1 LDLVKRKRIEVLV
14 AISRFWRFKESSITF
29 FEGVPSDIQKVDPKL
44 FMRVSP
50 GHAILVGDLN
60 PKTECGEV
68 NWAGV
73 IDYISESE
81 ASVKVVWRNAD
92 FILKPTAAG
101 RVYWRK
107 LDWFNFAKA
116 VVERYMLD
124 AIFVDLFDDIEWKK
138 TRTRVR
144 LAPVEPRTYESTST
158 DLSLATSFNGINELP
173 GLPLVKRSMNPTT
186 GFVYLIWSQY
196 GYKIGKA
203 VNVKSRTKL
212 FEVKLPFPIRIEHY
226 AKFSDYTQAE
236 RSLHLHFQDKR
247 LEGEWFSLTDDDVA
261 FIKTLGEPQLVE

>member
-1 LDLVKRKRIEVLV
+1 MAD
-14 AISRFWRFKESSITF
+14 SRFWRSKESALTF
-29 FEGVPSDIQKVDPKL
+29 IEGVPSEIQNADEKFLK
-44 FMRVSP
+44 RVKP

-60 PKTECGEV
+60 PKTECGEI

-73 IDYISESE
+73 IDSISETES
-81 ASVKVVWRNAD
+81 SIKIIWRNAD

-107 LDWFNFAKA
+107 FDWFNLADS

-124 AIFVDLFDDIEWKK
+124 AIFADLCVEIEWRK
-138 TRTRVR
+138 TRKRVR
-144 LAPVEPRTYESTST
+144 LAPAEPRTNESEST
-158 DLSLATSFNGINELP
+158 DLGAITSFDGMNELP
-173 GLPLVKRSMNPTT
+173 GLPLVKSSKIPTI

-203 VNVKSRTKL
+203 VSVKSRTKL
-212 FEVKLPFPIRIEHY
+212 FEVKLPFPIRVENY

-236 RSLHLHFQDKR
+236 RSLHLYFQDKR
-247 LEGEWFSLTDDDVA
+247 MEGEWFSLTDEDVA
-261 FIKTLGEPQLVE
+261 FIKTLGEQQSVESL

>member
-1 LDLVKRKRIEVLV
+1 MIV
-14 AISRFWRFKESSITF
+14 ANSRFWRFKQTALIF
-29 FEGVPSDIQKVDPKL
+29 FDGVPSEIQKVDAK
-44 FMRVSP
+44 FFKRVAP

-60 PKTECGEV
+60 RKTECGEI

-73 IDYISESE
+73 IDSVSESE
-81 ASVKVVWRNAD
+81 ASIKIVWRNAD

-107 LDWFNFAKA
+107 FDWFNFADT

-124 AIFVDLFDDIEWKK
+124 AIFVDIFDEIEWKK

-144 LAPVEPRTYESTST
+144 LAPAEPRTNESIPT
-158 DLSLATSFNGINELP
+158 DMSVNSSFGGMNELP
-173 GLPLVKRSMNPTT
+173 GLPLVKGSMNPTA

-203 VNVKSRTKL
+203 VSVKNRTKL
-212 FEVKLPFPIRIEHY
+212 FEVKLPFPIRVEHY

-236 RSLHLHFQDKR
+236 RSLHLHFQEKR
-247 LEGEWFSLTDDDVA
+247 MEGEWFSLTDDDVV
-261 FIKTLGEPQLVE
+261 FIKSLGKPHEVESL